1 MSGAEQVD
9 SFNPMLI
16 VIWITQLLLLG
27 WDWSQDQRIWWSI
40 PIIGSFF
47 FIQLYMIWKTNHDK
61 MMEEERDR
69 QARALGG
76 PVDTPEIVP
85 GQTKLKDL
93 YKNSDN
99 NSAKNTKKSDKSMI
113 NLNTDTAEE

>member
-9 SFNPMLI
+9 SFNPLLAL
-16 VIWITQLLLLG
+16 VWITQLLLLG
-27 WDWSQDQRIWWSI
+27 WDYNQDGRIWWSI

-61 MMEEERDR
+61 LMEEQRDR

-93 YKNSDN
+93 YKS
-99 NSAKNTKKSDKSMI
+99 NTSGSGQTSKKMI
-113 NLNTDTAEE
+113 NLNATSAEEED